1 MKGWRWGN
9 FAAVAALF
17 GLSYALHVWR
27 GGFSTSFLTC
37 SLGILLVLSLLPM
50 AEGIRGMRF
59 ERRISRSQLF
69 AGEELAVELVVE
81 RSGRAPFGWLV
92 ITDVWS
98 DGTDEFRHSRLS
110 FPGQRSHW
118 RSAYAIRR
126 PARGKYRF
134 LRVEAVAGDWLGLLQ
149 RVWTIPLETT
159 VTVYPRPLL
168 PVSESKPVVRTAVQ
182 PTTAKR
188 SIHLEMSAAFDVGT
202 RPYQAGDPPKRIDWK
217 ASARAGELHTRR
229 LEPPEAGK
237 VALLLDV
244 SPGPLADLATS
255 GVDMRLETAIRA
267 AAGLADRSVRRGAD
281 VGMLTVLGDKLVRLP
296 LARRARMEE
305 MLDLLSQARIG
316 GSPQAAELLLHGA
329 RDWPADCELH
339 LVTRAA
345 DERLVQAA
353 RLLRSEGRALTVWL
367 VVAAGQGANE
377 SAGAETDE
385 LRACGCRVVPVPV
398 VAEAWQ
404 WHELRAGGEADDI
417 A

>member
-17 GLSYALHVWR
+17 GLTYALHIWR
-27 GGFSTSFLTC
+27 GGFSTSFLAC

-50 AEGIRGMRF
+50 AAGLQGMRF
-59 ERRISRSQLF
+59 ERRVSRSQLF
-69 AGEELAVELVVE
+69 AGEEFAVELAVE
-81 RSGRAPFGWLV
+81 RSGRAPFGWLLV
-92 ITDVWS
+92 TDVWS
-98 DGTDEFRHSRLS
+98 DGTNEFQHSRLS
-110 FPGQRSHW
+110 FPGLRSQW
-118 RSAYAIRR
+118 SSAYAIRR

-149 RVWTIPLETT
+149 RAWTIPMEAT

-168 PVSESKPVVRTAVQ
+168 PEVEGDSAVRTGAQ
-182 PTTAKR
+182 PGTLKR
-188 SIHLEMSAAFDVGT
+188 PIHLEISAAFDVGT
-202 RPYQAGDPPKRIDWK
+202 RPYQSGDPPKRIDWK

-244 SPGPLADLATS
+244 SPEPGADHGRS

-267 AAGLADRSVRRGAD
+267 AAGLAARSVRRGAD
-281 VGMLTVLGDKLVRLP
+281 VGMLTVLGGKLARLT
-296 LARRARMEE
+296 LARRARVEE
-305 MLDLLSQARIG
+305 MLDLLSQVQAG
-316 GSPQAAELLLHGA
+316 GSPQSAELLLHGA

-339 LVTRAA
+339 LVTRAV
-345 DERLVQAA
+345 DERIVQAA
-353 RLLRSEGRALTVWL
+353 RILRSEGRALTVWL
-367 VVAAGQGANE
+367 VAAFGQLNE
-377 SAGAETDE
+377 SVGKRTDD
-385 LRACGCRVVPVPV
+385 LRACGCRVVSVPV

-404 WHELRAGGEADDI
+404 WHELQAGGEADDI